1 MKTGGRSDDAGARR
15 ARVQSTKSSRPFQRL
30 IGYIAISLF
39 LSGFSVSAAVLPPGF
54 IEVQF
59 GSNLSGTPTAMDFA
73 PDGRLFVCL
82 QGGQLRVIEH
92 GVLLTDPFVTVTTTA
107 FGERGLL
114 GIAFDPNF
122 ASNQFLYV
130 YYTVPTAPIHN
141 RVSRFTANGNV
152 AVPGSETPI
161 LELDNLS
168 AASNHNGGAIHFGP
182 DGKLYVAV
190 GENANPSN
198 SQSLS
203 NRLGKVLRINSDG
216 TIPADNPTSFPGIA
230 GSPTGDNRAIWA
242 VGLRNPFTFG
252 FQPGT
257 GRLFINDVGA
267 STFEEI
273 NDGIAGSNYGWSI
286 CEGPCSPPNVNLR
299 DPLFAYGHGEGC
311 AIVGGAFYNPAFNQ
325 FPAFYTG
332 KYFFG
337 DLCNGWIHLFD
348 SASSTASD
356 FATGISFLVDLK
368 VGPEGSLYYLAQGN
382 NGQVWKISATP
393 APTPTITP
401 TPTPATPTP
410 SPTPTP
416 SATPSCCTPS
426 ATPSPTATAT
436 ATATATVAPSLTP
449 SPTPG
454 TTATPAQALNL
465 STRMNVQTGENVGI
479 GGFIITG
486 SAPKHL
492 LLRAIGPSLTQVGV
506 PNALPDPV
514 LELHAASTITNDN
527 WRDDPAQEAAII
539 ATGIA
544 PTNNLEAAIDTTLLP
559 GAYTA
564 IMRGKNNVTGVG
576 LVEVYDLSQAV
587 LAKLGNISTRAFVST
602 GDNIVIGGF
611 LLGGNTGNDRLVVR
625 GIGPSLT
632 VLGVANALA
641 NPTLELRNSDGA
653 ILIANNDWQDDPAQ
667 AAEIIAAGLAPSN
680 PAESGIAATLPPG
693 LYTALLAGLNN
704 GTGVG
709 LVEIYD
715 RGGPQ

>member
-1 MKTGGRSDDAGARR
+1 MKNGGPSGNAEAKPACFQSIGSARI
-15 ARVQSTKSSRPFQRL
+15 SRQL
-30 IGYIAISLF
+30 IGYIVFSIF
-39 LSGFSVSAAVLPPGF
+39 LSGFSVSAAILPPGF
-54 IEVQF
+54 TEVQF
-59 GSNLSGTPTAMDFA
+59 GSNLSGAPTAMDFA

-82 QGGQLRVIEH
+82 QAGQLRVIEH

-114 GIAFDPNF
+114 GVAFDPNF
-122 ASNQFLYV
+122 ASNHFVYV

-152 AVPGSETPI
+152 AVVGSETPI

-216 TIPADNPTSFPGIA
+216 TIPGDNPTTFPGIA
-230 GSPTGDNRAIWA
+230 GTPTGDNRAIWA

-286 CEGPCSPPNVNLR
+286 CEGVCSPPNVNFR

-311 AIVGGAFYNPAFNQ
+311 AIVGGAFYNPAINQ
-325 FPAFYTG
+325 FPGFYVN

-348 SASSTASD
+348 PASSTASD
-356 FATGISFLVDLK
+356 FATGITFLVDLK

-410 SPTPTP
+410 TPTATSTPSPATPTPTP
-416 SATPSCCTPS
+416 ST
-426 ATPSPTATAT
+426 
-436 ATATATVAPSLTP
+436 
-449 SPTPG
+449 TPG
-454 TTATPAQALNL
+454 TTPIPTPTPQPGPAAQALNL
-465 STRMNVQTGENVGI
+465 STRMQVQTGENVGI
-479 GGFIITG
+479 GGFIIAG

-492 LLRAIGPSLTQVGV
+492 LLRAIGPSLTQLGV
-506 PNALPDPV
+506 PNALADPV
-514 LELHAASTITNDN
+514 LELNGAGTITNDN

-544 PTNNLEAAIDTTLLP
+544 PTNNLEAAIDTTLNP

-564 IMRGKNNVTGVG
+564 IVRGKNNLTGVG
-576 LVEVYDLSQAV
+576 LIEVYDLSQAV

-632 VLGVANALA
+632 ALGVANALA

-653 ILIANNDWQDDPAQ
+653 ILIANNNWQDDPAQ

-680 PAESGIAATLPPG
+680 PAESTIAATLPPG

-715 RGGPQ
+715 RGAP